1 MAPNDHMT
9 RANLTGWDDVLAL
22 HHLTPDQINDL
33 TGDPYDHWTIA
44 RREISYANER
54 IPFIYRN
61 AIADQPDVKAWADSL
76 AAASRQQSAGR
87 IMPSVGRHRSLLLL
101 GPTGTGKTH
110 QAYGVL
116 RYLAPTGIN
125 WNWTATSSADMYAAL
140 RPRAGVDSETEF
152 RKYAHARL
160 LLLDDLGAAKSSEW
174 TEEINFRLINH
185 RYENQLPT
193 ILTSNVLPAELMDR
207 VGDRVSSRLIE
218 MCDRIVIK
226 GTDRRKQ
233 AAA

>member
-1 MAPNDHMT
+1 MT
-9 RANLTGWDDVLAL
+9 DMQRINLTDWADALAA
-22 HHLTPDQINDL
+22 HQLTPEQVNDL
-33 TGDPYDHWTIA
+33 NGNPHSPAAIA
-44 RREISYANER
+44 RKEITHANQN
-54 IPFIYRN
+54 IPFIYRR
-61 AIADQPDVKAWADSL
+61 ALADQPDVLAWANSL
-76 AAASRQQSAGR
+76 TAASREQSAGR

-101 GPTGTGKTH
+101 GVTGTGKTH
-110 QAYGVL
+110 QAYGAL
-116 RYLAPTGIN
+116 RYLAPVGIN
-125 WNWTATSSADMYAAL
+125 WHWTATSSADMYAAL

-160 LLLDDLGAAKSSEW
+160 LVLDDLGAAKSSEW

-193 ILTSNVLPAELMDR
+193 ILTSNVLPKELLDR

-226 GTDRRKQ
+226 GGDRRKQ

>member
-1 MAPNDHMT
+1 MDHMT
-9 RANLTGWDDVLAL
+9 RINLTGWDDTLTA
-22 HHLTPDQINDL
+22 HGLTPDQINNI
-33 TGDPYDHWTIA
+33 TGDPYDRWTVARKEIA
-44 RREISYANER
+44 HATEHV
-54 IPFIYRN
+54 PFIYRR
-61 AIADQPDVKAWADSL
+61 ALPDHPDVKAWADSL
-76 AAASRQQSAGR
+76 ITASRGQSAGR
-87 IMPSVGRHRSLLLL
+87 VTTSVGRHRSLLLL

-110 QAYGVL
+110 QAYGAL

-125 WNWTATSSADMYAAL
+125 WRWTATSSADLYAAL

-160 LLLDDLGAAKSSEW
+160 LVLDDLGAAKSSEW
-174 TEEINFRLINH
+174 VEEINFRLINH

-193 ILTSNVLPAELMDR
+193 ILTSNVLPKELIER

-218 MCDRIVIK
+218 MCDRITIK
-226 GTDRRKQ
+226 GGDRRKQ